1 MANREL
7 YSKNTIEKAW
17 DAYRV
22 EFREA
27 TKSAPVEPKSNQKL
41 YTLSATIGVFI
52 VLAIVSIVVFV
63 TAPKPNPQQQLVT
76 YLILFA
82 MPAIL
87 PIVVG
92 GITWFVL
99 GLAFG
104 GRLFNFQSA
113 RSAAE
118 KLKLEFVGLV
128 PITNELI
135 KGNLPRL
142 HDNGSVMPTAA
153 VGIRFGG
160 TVDGIELY
168 GIECIQEISL
178 ISGLQGANRTLT
190 GVVAKSP
197 RSTALDMILL
207 PKADPQIKYFGKEIN
222 GGQKLGDYSLQFDRW
237 GAFASGWESNTSLL
251 QGIEKLIGERKDV
264 CVQILSG
271 VVCVYWHIGEPNL
284 LKKVSAEAYEK
295 DILLAKDIAKLL
307 AAKD

>member
-92 GITWFVL
+92 GITWVVL

-104 GRLFNFQSA
+104 GRLFNPNYS
-113 RSAAE
+113 R
-118 KLKLEFVGLV
+118 K
-128 PITNELI
+128 
-135 KGNLPRL
+135 NL
-142 HDNGSVMPTAA
+142 
-153 VGIRFGG
+153 
-160 TVDGIELY
+160 
-168 GIECIQEISL
+168 
-178 ISGLQGANRTLT
+178 
-190 GVVAKSP
+190 
-197 RSTALDMILL
+197 
-207 PKADPQIKYFGKEIN
+207 
-222 GGQKLGDYSLQFDRW
+222 
-237 GAFASGWESNTSLL
+237 
-251 QGIEKLIGERKDV
+251 
-264 CVQILSG
+264 
-271 VVCVYWHIGEPNL
+271 
-284 LKKVSAEAYEK
+284 
-295 DILLAKDIAKLL
+295 
-307 AAKD
+307 